1 MMQSI
6 SGTLK
11 SDLSTKY
18 SQTGD
23 PVEIEV
29 TKDARRLYFEALFV
43 DYMRLFGTVTL
54 VRPASKTQP
63 AALAIRVTE
72 AGSKKGTITL
82 NGILGNP
89 VVVKH
94 KYMWLPNSVAISG
107 GESHYSFN
115 GVQPDPRFG
124 SALNSKYDLFLEK
137 GQAELEIVL
146 FRGRSCFNRAI
157 TPTIRS
163 CSNWDFSNPSINR
176 TDTWL
181 NRAVSANRLIN
192 QRSPG
197 ASALVCSCNVLRNQR
212 VDSNPPENFR
222 NPWSLWPA
230 TCNCRTSIHSEKE
243 KTNQ

>member
-1 MMQSI
+1 MVEMARRLHLGDCVCTGARHWCPALTQSGGEISLRPVNAMGSQTRERRQASSATLRRHHRQLISLAPLSSIGQRTSGTTMMQSI

-18 SQTGD
+18 SKVGD

-43 DYMRLFGTVTL
+43 DYTRLLGTVTM

-72 AGSKKGTITL
+72 ARSKKGTITL

-89 VVVKH
+89 VIVKH
-94 KYMWLPNSVAISG
+94 KYMWLPDSVAISG

-124 SALNSKYDLFLEK
+124 SALNSTDDLFLEK
-137 GQAELEIVL
+137 GQAELEIV
-146 FRGRSCFNRAI
+146 FVPR
-157 TPTIRS
+157 P
-163 CSNWDFSNPSINR
+163 
-176 TDTWL
+176 
-181 NRAVSANRLIN
+181 
-192 QRSPG
+192 
-197 ASALVCSCNVLRNQR
+197 
-212 VDSNPPENFR
+212 
-222 NPWSLWPA
+222 
-230 TCNCRTSIHSEKE
+230 
-243 KTNQ
+243 